1 MTNDC
6 LNCNKIIKSNFCPD
20 CGQSAKTHRF
30 SLQHFFVHD
39 LVHGI
44 FHLDKGF
51 FFSIKELFTRPGHSI
66 REYIEG
72 KRAKHFNYVTFLIMI
87 IALGHFIGNISEIKL
102 IDITHYFSS
111 DKNRVSEFAKIS
123 KEYPKLFTILKIP
136 FLAFFTFLF
145 FKKAKLNFTEH
156 LVINIYKVCGEL
168 LIAITI
174 TIIAILF
181 KSVIPLKYFLSATFV
196 LTFGFSVWYYFQYF
210 STFGYSKFSLLIRSV
225 ITTIILFLIVA
236 AVTTFVI
243 GMKQGF
249 ED

>member
-6 LNCNKIIKSNFCPD
+6 LNCNKLIKSNFCPD

-51 FFSIKELFTRPGHSI
+51 FFTIKELFTRPGHTI

-72 KRAKHFNYVTFLIMI
+72 KRAKHFNYVSLIIMI
-87 IALGHFIGNISEIKL
+87 IALGHFVGSISEIKL

-111 DKNRVSEFAKIS
+111 DKNLLTQFDKIS

-136 FLAFFTFLF
+136 FLART
-145 FKKAKLNFTEH
+145 AAT
-156 LVINIYKVCGEL
+156 KV
-168 LIAITI
+168 A
-174 TIIAILF
+174 
-181 KSVIPLKYFLSATFV
+181 
-196 LTFGFSVWYYFQYF
+196 
-210 STFGYSKFSLLIRSV
+210 
-225 ITTIILFLIVA
+225 
-236 AVTTFVI
+236 
-243 GMKQGF
+243 
-249 ED
+249 